1 MSLSNDDR
9 LPNAMSILS
18 AFDIFS
24 ILISLLT
31 FWVEVNFEFL
41 VWADLVKE
49 TGLFMTRLERSH
61 WSHS

>member
-24 ILISLLT
+24 ILFLFDFSKLISS
-31 FWVEVNFEFL
+31 FSFEL
-41 VWADLVKE
+41 I
-49 TGLFMTRLERSH
+49 
-61 WSHS
+61 